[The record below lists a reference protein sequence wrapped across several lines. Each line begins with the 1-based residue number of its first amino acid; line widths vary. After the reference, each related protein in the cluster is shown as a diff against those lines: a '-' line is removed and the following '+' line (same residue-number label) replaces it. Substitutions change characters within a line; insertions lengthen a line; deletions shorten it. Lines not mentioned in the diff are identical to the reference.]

1 MKGFVL
7 FAFRESNEILTLM
20 AFPVLKIQFPL
31 LMMCLLAIQRGWGW
45 GVEVVS
51 SVRFLLYRLFSSL
64 FKCRNVF
71 YEVYW
76 QENLTLKLKATNMG
90 SEE

>member
-7 FAFRESNEILTLM
+7 FAFRESNEILTLI
-20 AFPVLKIQFPL
+20 AFLVLKIQCPL
-31 LMMCLLAIQRGWGW
+31 LMCLLAIQRGWGW

-51 SVRFLLYRLFSSL
+51 SAGFLPYRPFFSL